1 MPDEL
6 DGTFAGRE
14 AIHFSVSAAGPPDG
28 SPSCRDSRPFAS
40 IRGWS
45 TASLLKPRQSTQS
58 LTRIAALLSTLYSLL
73 IARILSMSAAE
84 RFGQRP
90 SLVYTIVIPF
100 ICLLPNHARISI
112 KASL

>member
-58 LTRIAALLSTLYSLL
+58 LTRNAGLLSTLYNLWLL
-73 IARILSMSAAE
+73 GFSPCWLLNGFANALHWCILSL
-84 RFGQRP
+84 
-90 SLVYTIVIPF
+90 SLFSVCIRIT
-100 ICLLPNHARISI
+100 HAFESR
-112 KASL
+112 